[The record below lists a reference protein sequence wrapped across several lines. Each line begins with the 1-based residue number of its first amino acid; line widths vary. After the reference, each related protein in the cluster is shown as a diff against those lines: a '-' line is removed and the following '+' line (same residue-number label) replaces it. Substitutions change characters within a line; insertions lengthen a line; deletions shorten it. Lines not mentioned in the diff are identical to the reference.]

1 MPARINEN
9 ATGAGLSAASGVAI
23 TAIVTAFQRIEQT
36 CSTIAKIRATNPAPD
51 EILVHVDANQ
61 LACASAIRDAFPGIK
76 VMVSAESVGPG
87 GGRNKLIE
95 AARNELVA
103 SFDDDSY
110 PADPDF
116 FWRAATLFERFPEAA
131 LIGCSIFHRGE
142 AVPSAEMAIGAA
154 GSFVGC
160 GVVYRRS
167 DFIEAGGYVPLPLAY
182 GMEEEDLA
190 LRLLSRGKLLLYS
203 PWLRVYHDTDLS
215 HHGDPKITAAQIAN
229 GALLAFLRYPKRH
242 WPYGA
247 AQVINRVLWSLK
259 NGRRS
264 GVASGLAQIPGHLL
278 RHRKLRQPVSQ
289 DALKAK
295 LKARMLSLQGFT
307 LDERS
312 PALATTAAAP

>member
-1 MPARINEN
+1 MTEERDQ
-9 ATGAGLSAASGVAI
+9 ATVPV
-23 TAIVTAFQRIEQT
+23 TAIVTAYRRIDQ
-36 CSTIAKIRATNPAPD
+36 TIATITTLAACRPAPA
-51 EILVHVDANQ
+51 EVIVHVDGDETS
-61 LACASAIRDAFPGIK
+61 CAVALRRAFPWLHIL
-76 VMVSAESVGPG
+76 ESRDHLGPG

-190 LRLLSRGKLLLYS
+190 LRLLSGGKLLLYS